1 MVLTLVVAQ
10 YDTLIRAQN
19 VSRVSKSNFSNLK
32 LFLKFKTCLKNPLRS
47 LLIQA
52 TSMKGLVL
60 RPLALLRL
68 LMECSEL
75 LAK

>member
-32 LFLKFKTCLKNPLRS
+32 LFLKFETCLKNPLRS

-52 TSMKGLVL
+52 TSMKGLAL
-60 RPLALLRL
+60 HPLALLRL